1 MTVFHSLSEAL
12 NQGYQVHDSKPGSD
26 VLRKQI
32 GGVWM
37 MALCEP
43 QQPEYRS
50 PEHAWDLEA

>member
-1 MTVFHSLSEAL
+1 MTVFHTLADAIRD
-12 NQGYQVHDSKPGSD
+12 GYQVYDSKPGSY

-43 QQPEYRS
+43 KQPEYRS
-50 PEHAWDLEA
+50 PEHAWDQEV